1 MKQYFKRIT
10 TSILV
15 SSIITFIL
23 GLIMAAVPGISLYVM
38 SIIIG
43 IFFMLYGITL
53 IILVFVS
60 HNIYVPFYGIMS
72 GILSLI
78 AGLIIVEMPEALSVI
93 FTIAL
98 GIWIILSSINTI
110 NIAITVKDK
119 VDGWRLWLVFG
130 ILDIICG
137 IIILINP
144 FASSLSLVVLGG
156 IILMVHSVI
165 TIIDTIMIRR
175 EVKNVTKAIE
185 AKVKELK

>member
-15 SSIITFIL
+15 SSVITFIL